1 MLGDGVTLNL
11 SSGPR
16 NLPAGYS
23 APPGAMPENFHHLEA
38 QVAASMRT
46 TGNRNAT
53 LYITGNYGAC
63 GFCVNTVR
71 QMLPAG
77 ARLNVF
83 WRSESGAIR
92 NRTFIG
98 LPD

>member
-1 MLGDGVTLNL
+1 MLQH
-11 SSGPR
+11 
-16 NLPAGYS
+16 PA
-23 APPGAMPENFHHLEA
+23 
-38 QVAASMRT
+38 VKIT
-46 TGNRNAT
+46 TYHWSI
-53 LYITGNYGAC
+53 YITGNYGAC